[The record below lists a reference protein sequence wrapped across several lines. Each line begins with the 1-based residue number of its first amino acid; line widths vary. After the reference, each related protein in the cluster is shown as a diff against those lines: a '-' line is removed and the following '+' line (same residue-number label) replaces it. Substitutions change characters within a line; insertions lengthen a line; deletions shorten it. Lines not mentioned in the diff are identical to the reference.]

1 MMCFGQY
8 DDKNKNALFVAT
20 PDDPDQIAVY
30 GDCAA
35 EKSALGQRTLLA
47 TYLRNGSSTGAIHAY
62 GVSINPGKALY
73 VSFQDTGAVL
83 RLDPKNNYAPFKTLP
98 QDLRPLKRK

>member
-1 MMCFGQY
+1 MMSFGIY

-20 PDDPDQIAVY
+20 PDNPDQIAIY

-47 TYLRNGSSTGAIHAY
+47 THLRNGSSTGAIHSY
-62 GVSINPGKALY
+62 GISINPGKALF
-73 VSFQDTGAVL
+73 VSFQDTGVVL
-83 RLDPKNNYAPFKTLP
+83 RLDPQNNYAPFTTLP
-98 QDLRPLKRK
+98 MDLRPLKRK